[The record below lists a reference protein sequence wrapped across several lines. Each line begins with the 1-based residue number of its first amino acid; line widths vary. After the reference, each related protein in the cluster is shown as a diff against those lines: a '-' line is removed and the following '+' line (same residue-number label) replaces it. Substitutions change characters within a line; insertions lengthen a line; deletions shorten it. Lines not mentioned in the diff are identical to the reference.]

1 MRSMGDDDTNGSSYD
16 AAGVR
21 EARVGGRPALSEA
34 AGCVWAKS
42 RRSDDGWLP
51 LWRHLDDAAAVAGR
65 LWDEWL
71 PGSVRNRITGCL
83 PGGDAAGRS
92 LLVWLAGVH
101 DIGKATPAFAM
112 QVPELAD
119 RMRRRGLD
127 MPPGDPECKRVPHGT
142 AGQLMLRA

>member
-1 MRSMGDDDTNGSSYD
+1 
-16 AAGVR
+16 
-21 EARVGGRPALSEA
+21 VGGRLPLSEA

-71 PGSVRNRITGCL
+71 PGSVRDRISGCL
-83 PGGDAAGRS
+83 PRGDAAGRS

-101 DIGKATPAFAM
+101 APSGPMRSAPTVATSSG
-112 QVPELAD
+112 VPPRPTGD
-119 RMRRRGLD
+119 NSSMRR
-127 MPPGDPECKRVPHGT
+127 
-142 AGQLMLRA
+142 